1 MKKITI
7 YLLMALCFGL
17 TPMLS
22 AQDYNLVWQDEFND
36 GIGPDWVFETGMNY
50 MGWGNNELQ
59 YYRRENA
66 HVENGNLVITAK
78 RENFGGAQYTSARMK
93 TQGRKS
99 FKFGKIEA
107 RIALPSGQGLW
118 PAFWMLGSNIT
129 SVSWPACGEID
140 IMERVNSDLRT
151 YGTIHWPDQNGDVV
165 SYGDGVGVSDP
176 GQYHVYSVEWDT
188 DSIKW
193 FVDGQ
198 QFHEADISN
207 GINGTGVFQNEFFII
222 LNMAVGGDWPGFDVD
237 HSKLPAEMLVDY
249 VRVYQKGDDND
260 NANALQIEAESYL
273 YANDVQKEPCSEG
286 GENVGYINKGSWM
299 AYPGINFPSS
309 GNYLIE
315 YRVASAV
322 DGGRFSSDLEAGE
335 TVLGELSV
343 PNTGAWQNWTTIS
356 QTVNVNA
363 GTYQFGLYSISGG
376 WNINWIKITKLGNAR
391 AAQTMNSA
399 LIAADDDISQEIRVY
414 PNPFTEYVSVNFE
427 GESANLIL
435 QDMLGTVMFT
445 KSGVS
450 ADESVDL
457 SGLKSGVYFL
467 TIEQG
472 GKSTVKQLIKE

>member
-1 MKKITI
+1 MKKIIT
-7 YLLMALCFGL
+7 YLLMVLCFGM
-17 TPMLS
+17 TPILS
-22 AQDYNLVWQDEFND
+22 AQDYNLVWQDEFDD
-36 GIGPDWVFETGMNY
+36 GIGPDWVFETGMGYN
-50 MGWGNNELQ
+50 GWGNNELQ

-66 HVENGNLVITAK
+66 AVENGNLVITAK
-78 RENFGGAQYTSARMK
+78 HENFGGAQYTSARMK

-99 FKFGKIEA
+99 FKYGKIEA

-118 PAFWMLGSNIT
+118 PAFWMLGNNIT

-140 IMERVNSDLRT
+140 IMERINNALQT
-151 YGTIHWPDQNGDVV
+151 HGTIHWSDQNGDHA
-165 SYGDGVGVSDP
+165 SYGDDVGVSDP
-176 GQYHVYSVEWDT
+176 GQYHIYSVEWDAN
-188 DSIKW
+188 SIKW

-198 QFHEADISN
+198 QFNEVDISN
-207 GINGTGVFQNEFFII
+207 GVNGTGEFQNEFFIL

-237 HSKLPAEMLVDY
+237 QSKLPAQMLVDY

-260 NANALQIEAESYL
+260 SANTLKIEAESYL
-273 YANDVQKEPCSEG
+273 YSNDVQKEPCSEG
-286 GENVGYINKGSWM
+286 GENVGYINNGSWM
-299 AYPGINFPSS
+299 SYPGINFPSS

-343 PNTGAWQNWTTIS
+343 PNTGGWQNWTTVS
-356 QTVNVNA
+356 QTVNVSA

-376 WNINWIKITKLGNAR
+376 WNINWIRITKQGTAS
-391 AAQTMNSA
+391 AATALNSS
-399 LIAADDDISQEIRVY
+399 LIASDNGISQEIRVY
-414 PNPFTEYVSVNFE
+414 PNPFTEYVSVNFD
-427 GESANLIL
+427 GEAANLTL
-435 QDMLGTVMFT
+435 QDMLGTVIFS

-467 TIEQG
+467 TIEQD
-472 GKSTVKQLIKE
+472 GKSTVRQLIKE